1 MFTIK
6 NDSSSQPTE
15 DGMACIEAEAVL
27 VPKSGE
33 GPTHHVKMR
42 LDFAEGNGA
51 IALGVLREMALPK
64 NLHDAMFEMALRGD
78 ESARAY
84 VADTYEH
91 NTGERRTWE
100 ELLEEMKRDGVIE
113 ERQTEAPEAQEGK

>member
-1 MFTIK
+1 MFSIN
-6 NDSSSQPTE
+6 NDPTATPAAE
-15 DGMACIEAEAVL
+15 GMDYMIAEAVL

-51 IALGVLREMALPK
+51 MALGVLREMALPE

-78 ESARAY
+78 ASARAY

-100 ELLEEMKRDGVIE
+100 ELLKEMEREGVIE
-113 ERQTEAPEAQEGK
+113 RQPEAPEAQEGK

>member
-6 NDSSSQPTE
+6 NDPNSQPAE

-27 VPKSGE
+27 VPKNGE

-51 IALGVLREMALPK
+51 IALGVLREMALPE

-78 ESARAY
+78 ASARAY

-100 ELLEEMKRDGVIE
+100 ELLEEMKREGVIE
-113 ERQTEAPEAQEGK
+113 ERQAEAPEAQEGK